1 VYGEWAAKS
10 VRMPVSVYNPVM
22 PVAAFDH
29 YNLRAARPMLDQLR
43 DFYRDVVGLTVGERP
58 PFRRFGYWLYSSGR
72 PVLHLSL
79 ADDGEERLSAVNTF
93 AHAAFNCTGRAEFE
107 QRLKALAIPYRTA
120 HVPLLHIAQLF
131 FHDPAGNG
139 VELQF
144 DASEP
149 AG

>member
-1 VYGEWAAKS
+1 M
-10 VRMPVSVYNPVM
+10 R
-22 PVAAFDH
+22 VAGFDH
-29 YNLRAARPMLDQLR
+29 YNLRAGRSVLEELR
-43 DFYRDVVGLTVGERP
+43 AFYCDVVGLTVGERP
-58 PFRRFGYWLYSSGR
+58 PFRRFGYWLYAGER
-72 PVLHLSL
+72 AVLHLSE
-79 ADDGEERLSAVNTF
+79 ADETESRSRTAVTTF

-107 QRLKALAIPYRTA
+107 RRLKALGIPYRTA
-120 HVPLLHIAQLF
+120 HVPLLNLAQLF

>member
-1 VYGEWAAKS
+1 MS
-10 VRMPVSVYNPVM
+10 VRG
-22 PVAAFDH
+22 FDH
-29 YNLRAARPMLDQLR
+29 YNLRAARPVLEELR

-58 PFRRFGYWLYSSGR
+58 PFRRFGYWLYAGDTA
-72 PVLHLSL
+72 VLHLSE
-79 ADDGEERLSAVNTF
+79 ADETETRSRTAVTTF

-107 QRLKALAIPYRTA
+107 RRLKALGIPYRTA
-120 HVPLLHIAQLF
+120 RVPLLNIAQLF

-149 AG
+149 AA